1 MGFSAPPPPPNGH
14 FLPKN
19 GLKTRILAT
28 SSIFWALVV
37 TPSAPHP
44 ILQVPDS
51 TKDVL
56 QGMGAQKW
64 VFQPPPPPPKKM
76 VFFAQKWPN
85 NAILGHKQCFV
96 GSGGRC

>member
-1 MGFSAPPPPPNGH
+1 MGVSAPPPPNGH
-14 FLPKN
+14 FVPKN

-37 TPSAPHP
+37 TSSAPHP

-64 VFQPPPPPPKKM
+64 VFQPPPPKKWHFLPKNGLKM
-76 VFFAQKWPN
+76 P
-85 NAILGHKQCFV
+85 ILGHKQCFV